1 MTALTANTAL
11 QTRNRNGQTVLDG
24 IVLTAAVMYHHALA
38 CRIAA
43 GQIIAAATDTTSK
56 FVGLVEI
63 ENPDNDTA
71 GITGD
76 GTLRVNCITDIEVL
90 IPCVTAITAG
100 NVLGAAYISD
110 DNLVVAEAT
119 LGAEIGTITEFVATN
134 SIWVHLGRKAMAAG
148 T

>member
-1 MTALTANTAL
+1 MALAANTAL

-24 IVLTAAVMYHHALA
+24 VVLTAAVMYHHALA
-38 CRIAA
+38 ARLTT
-43 GQIIAAATDTTSK
+43 GTIIAAATDTTSK

-63 ENPDNDTA
+63 ENVDNDTA

-76 GTLRVNCITDIEVL
+76 GTLRVNCISDIEVL

-100 NVLGAAYISD
+100 NVGGAAYIVD
-110 DNLVVAEAT
+110 DNTISAEAT
-119 LGAEIGTITEFVATN
+119 LGPECGTITEFVATN
-134 SIWVHLGRKAMAAG
+134 SIWVALGRKAMASG